1 MEYETKNN
9 GLYPCCCVG
18 NHRSFFSD
26 GSQDSVCRK
35 KCKKYNC
42 DKFHSKKAVR
52 FSALK
57 YMDQE
62 WMVNIPLYAVCNL

>member
-9 GLYPCCCVG
+9 GLYPCSCVG

-35 KCKKYNC
+35 KCKKYNG
-42 DKFHSKKAVR
+42 KREKS
-52 FSALK
+52 SG
-57 YMDQE
+57 
-62 WMVNIPLYAVCNL
+62 